1 MSQGE
6 PKAPKL
12 GSVPHTKH
20 LNSDDRPWYGLGEGA
35 TISKGCR
42 LWAQFNREV
51 QLRELAE
58 QAIARYEQNSTSRS
72 SDDHLADAI
81 ERVYSLRRRNF

>member
-35 TISKGCR
+35 TISKGCK
-42 LWAQFNREV
+42 LWAQFNGEC

-81 ERVYSLRRRNF
+81 ERVYLLRRRNF

>member
-1 MSQGE
+1 MSQGD
-6 PKAPKL
+6 KSAPKL

-35 TISKGCR
+35 TISQGCK

-58 QAIARYEQNSTSRS
+58 QAIARYEQNSTSS
-72 SDDHLADAI
+72 SPGDHIADAI
-81 ERVYSLRRRNF
+81 QRVYALRKRNF

>member
-6 PKAPKL
+6 PQAPKL

-35 TISKGCR
+35 TISKGCK

-58 QAIARYEQNSTSRS
+58 QAIARYEQNTTSRS
-72 SDDHLADAI
+72 SDDHLANAI
-81 ERVYSLRRRNF
+81 ERVYALRKRNF